1 METSVTTTSKATAP
15 RHWVLPFVGA
25 LTGFLVLQIANLGFT
40 PLVPLMQKDW
50 SANFGQIGLFLGLGG
65 PLLILMSLPAGEVVR
80 RLGEK
85 TAVLALILIAV
96 GLALIGLAPNFLLGL
111 IGRVIW
117 AASYVYVFV
126 GLVTAAA
133 LASPGSSKSSVMGIV
148 GAAGSLAAAVG
159 ATLVGTIASI
169 LGWRSGFF
177 ADALLSILGLVV
189 FLILYRRRSVHP
201 SISTEEAALPD
212 QPAALPGKAQSR
224 SVYRSSLAWILAAF
238 TALGTMGG
246 VATLLFFPTY
256 LEGAYHLSTPNAAFI
271 ASGGAIIGIV
281 ANLLSGYLSDRV
293 GRWLMLGIIL
303 VLCLISTLLLA
314 TLAAD
319 NLVVGAIFGALVVG
333 LALCLPNLNNAIAA
347 YLTADT
353 KGEVGPII
361 GMLQFMSGVGVYV
374 GPQVLGLL
382 RGATGTFVAGWYFV
396 SAVFAVAIII
406 LFYLVN
412 HVKRGQAL

>member
-1 METSVTTTSKATAP
+1 
-15 RHWVLPFVGA
+15 
-25 LTGFLVLQIANLGFT
+25 
-40 PLVPLMQKDW
+40 
-50 SANFGQIGLFLGLGG
+50 
-65 PLLILMSLPAGEVVR
+65 
-80 RLGEK
+80 
-85 TAVLALILIAV
+85 
-96 GLALIGLAPNFLLGL
+96 
-111 IGRVIW
+111 
-117 AASYVYVFV
+117 
-126 GLVTAAA
+126 
-133 LASPGSSKSSVMGIV
+133 
-148 GAAGSLAAAVG
+148 
-159 ATLVGTIASI
+159 
-169 LGWRSGFF
+169 
-177 ADALLSILGLVV
+177 
-189 FLILYRRRSVHP
+189 
-201 SISTEEAALPD
+201 
-212 QPAALPGKAQSR
+212 
-224 SVYRSSLAWILAAF
+224 
-238 TALGTMGG
+238 
-246 VATLLFFPTY
+246 
-256 LEGAYHLSTPNAAFI
+256 
-271 ASGGAIIGIV
+271 
-281 ANLLSGYLSDRV
+281 
-293 GRWLMLGIIL
+293 MLGIIL